1 MIPKKK
7 RWNLIYESCKKLFRI
22 KWWDSIFLW
31 SIYVVCIFRR
41 ALNVQIYII
50 FVIWLSCRNGKLKK
64 IWQFSYH
71 EKYVWL
77 WLGLTIR
84 VTHRIYWPKSNV
96 KFIMHALWNVFRK
109 KWTKLNWMNKP
120 YHCITVYRW
129 NDIIIKH
136 ICWTH
141 KAIRMSLSIW
151 NTNCLQS

>member
-1 MIPKKK
+1 MWYQKKEIKPNLRDSQKTFQNQMVRFNIFMEHIRRVYIP
-7 RWNLIYESCKKLFRI
+7 SCTQR
-22 KWWDSIFLW
+22 S
-31 SIYVVCIFRR
+31 
-41 ALNVQIYII
+41 NIYII

-71 EKYVWL
+71 KKCVWLL

-120 YHCITVYRW
+120 YHCIIVSFIYYW
-129 NDIIIKH
+129 NLIPFD
-136 ICWTH
+136 
-141 KAIRMSLSIW
+141 
-151 NTNCLQS
+151 

>member
-1 MIPKKK
+1 MWSQKK
-7 RWNLIYESCKKLFRI
+7 RDETLSMSLAKKFSESNGEIQYFMEHI
-22 KWWDSIFLW
+22 
-31 SIYVVCIFRR
+31 RR
-41 ALNVQIYII
+41 VYIPSCTQRSNIYII

-71 EKYVWL
+71 EKCVWLL

-120 YHCITVYRW
+120 YHCITVL
-129 NDIIIKH
+129 KH
-136 ICWTH
+136 I
-141 KAIRMSLSIW
+141 SLQ
-151 NTNCLQS
+151 CYHH

>member
-1 MIPKKK
+1 MWSQKK
-7 RWNLIYESCKKLFRI
+7 RDETLSMSLAKKLFRI

-71 EKYVWL
+71 EKCVWL
-77 WLGLTIR
+77 LWFGLTIR

-120 YHCITVYRW
+120 YHCIIVSFIYYW
-129 NDIIIKH
+129 NL
-136 ICWTH
+136 TP
-141 KAIRMSLSIW
+141 
-151 NTNCLQS
+151 